1 MVRSLNHFEQLLYG
15 HFKRI
20 VHFQE
25 VNMLLEPVIKQF
37 DQIIHGIK
45 REKEHYDCLVG
56 MTFFCLFSISF
67 CFNSFSSK
75 SRLPVPVSQYN

>member
-56 MTFFCLFSISF
+56 MTIFFVCFQFISVLIHFHLSPGYQSQSI
-67 CFNSFSSK
+67 
-75 SRLPVPVSQYN
+75 